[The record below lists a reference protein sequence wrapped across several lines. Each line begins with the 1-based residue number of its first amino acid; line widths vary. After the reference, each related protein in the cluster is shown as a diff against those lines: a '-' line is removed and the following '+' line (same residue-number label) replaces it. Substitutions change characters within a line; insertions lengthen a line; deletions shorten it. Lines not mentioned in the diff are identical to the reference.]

1 MGWTSSNWL
10 KRLQVDPF
18 FHNQDFL
25 NDHISMQLKLRNPLV
40 FFDLET
46 TGINT
51 AKDRIV
57 ELSFVKVLLN
67 GETTIKTLKINPT
80 VPIPLETSLIH
91 GIYDKDVEN
100 EPTFKSIAKNL
111 AAFLE
116 GCDLAGFNILKFDI
130 PVLAEEFLRAEV
142 DFDMSNRKLI
152 DAQKIFHMMEKRT
165 LTAAYK
171 FYCGKELEGAHGAE
185 ADTLATFEVL
195 KAQVE
200 KYDGQDVVDNL
211 GKKLGTISNDMASLH
226 NITSSNMVDLAGR
239 IIKNSEGVE
248 VFNFGKHRL
257 KPVEE
262 IFAKEPGYYDWMMKG
277 DFPLDTKKKLTA
289 IKLRGFNSG
298 K

>member
-1 MGWTSSNWL
+1 
-10 KRLQVDPF
+10 
-18 FHNQDFL
+18 
-25 NDHISMQLKLRNPLV
+25 MQLKLRNPLV

-51 AKDRIV
+51 TNDRIV
-57 ELSFVKVLLN
+57 ELSFVKILLN
-67 GETTIKTLKINPT
+67 GETTIKTLKVNPT
-80 VPIPLETSLIH
+80 IPIPLESSLIH

-116 GCDLAGFNILKFDI
+116 GCDLAGFNILKFDV
-130 PVLAEEFLRAEV
+130 PMLVEEFLRADV
-142 DFDMSNRKLI
+142 DFDVSNRKLI

-200 KYDGQDVVDNL
+200 KYEGQEVVDNL
-211 GKKLGTISNDMASLH
+211 GKKLGVIENDMATLH
-226 NITSSNMVDLAGR
+226 NITASNMVDLAGR
-239 IIKNSEGVE
+239 IVKNDKGVE
-248 VFNFGKHRL
+248 VFNFGKHRN

-277 DFPLDTKKKLTA
+277 DFPLDTKNKLTA
-289 IKLRGFNSG
+289 IKLRGFNSNR
-298 K
+298 